1 MADWSTYSLSDFL
14 LFSPRVYDRLFEL
27 ANAAAW
33 PGHIAALGL
42 GALLIWTAWSGR
54 PTATRAALVLLSA
67 VWAFVGWFFVL
78 GHYATINWAATWIA
92 VAFFVQS
99 AACLLT
105 AALARIETRR
115 SGPFAHD
122 DANARSRS
130 VAVALALTM
139 LTLAVFGYPLLAPA
153 SQQPWLQAEVFAI
166 APDPTAVATMAW
178 LAAVRNVG
186 WRWVL
191 MIVPGLWCVVTGLT
205 LWVMEDALFWIPP
218 AAAALA
224 VAAAIAETPRRRER
238 STRNGAP

>member
-33 PGHIAALGL
+33 PGHIVALGV

-54 PTATRAALVLLSA
+54 PTGKRAALVLLSA

-99 AACLLT
+99 GACLLA

-115 SGPFAHD
+115 SGAFAQD

-130 VAVALALTM
+130 VAALPLTM

-153 SQQPWLQAEVFAI
+153 CQQPWLQAEVFAI
-166 APDPTAVATMAW
+166 APDPTAVAALAW
-178 LAAVRNVG
+178 LAATRSRG

-191 MIVPGLWCVVTGLT
+191 MIIPGLWCVVTGLT
-205 LWVMEDALFWIPP
+205 LWVMEDGLFWIPP
-218 AAAALA
+218 VAAALA
-224 VAAAIAETPRRRER
+224 VAAAIAQTPPRSER
-238 STRNGAP
+238 STRSGAP